1 MSREFGL
8 LDNSKP
14 KGGGGYYEGASF
26 KSPYDISNHWSAQKE
41 APCGR
46 GPPSPFKAKSNKI
59 TEKYRAMSVQ
69 QSTNVFNL

>member
-8 LDNSKP
+8 LDNSNP
-14 KGGGGYYEGASF
+14 KGGGGGYYEEASF

-41 APCGR
+41 ASCGR
-46 GPPSPFKAKSNKI
+46 DHPTLLKKI
-59 TEKYRAMSVQ
+59 TEKYRATSVQ